1 MFHRLRLTSS
11 IGAVLVFGVAIIV
24 LLSGCGGAAKTNAS
38 PLLQRAPAQTPSPTP
53 TAVGVAP
60 LLPQPMGP
68 ATLTW
73 DPTAGNTLTVNLS
86 MTGLAPASPASYTS
100 APYPAEI
107 ASGSCQQP
115 GKVVHRLNAVTADQY
130 GAANST
136 TTIKGVT
143 GGIPAKDW
151 HITLRAPAAANQQG
165 TVLACGPVV
174 NPSPSTTQK
183 QTVKTLLHGMLA
195 GRGGEGAIGA
205 AKLVLSGNTLTVTVA
220 IAGLAPGSK
229 HDAHIHSGSCAKQGP
244 VVYPLETITADA
256 DGRANVVTTI
266 HGVKTISN
274 DWYVHV
280 HNGTDLTSQMG
291 YQPIACGNVL
301 AHA

>member
-1 MFHRLRLTSS
+1 MLHRLRLTSS
-11 IGAVLVFGVAIIV
+11 IGTSIVLGVAIIV
-24 LLSGCGGAAKTNAS
+24 LLSGCGGAAKANAL
-38 PLLQRAPAQTPSPTP
+38 PLTQGVPAQTPSPTP

-60 LLPQPMGP
+60 LLPQPLGP

-73 DPTAGNTLTVNLS
+73 DPTNGNTLTVNLS
-86 MTGLAPASPASYTS
+86 VTGLAPASPANYAS

-107 ASGSCQQP
+107 GSGSCQQP
-115 GKVVHRLNAVTADQY
+115 GKVVHQLNAVTADQY

-151 HITLRAPAAANQQG
+151 YVALRAPAAANQQA
-165 TVLACGPVV
+165 TLLACGPVL
-174 NPSPSTTQK
+174 NPTPSTTEK
-183 QTVKTLLHGMLA
+183 QTVKTVLHGMVL
-195 GRGGEGAIGA
+195 RGGEAAAGA
-205 AKLVLSGNTLTVTVA
+205 AKLVLNGTTLTVTVA

-256 DGRANVVTTI
+256 NGRANVVTTI
-266 HGVKTISN
+266 HGVKAISN
-274 DWYVHV
+274 DWYVHI
-280 HNGTDLTSQMG
+280 HNGTDLTTQAG

-301 AHA
+301 AHS